1 MADTTTTTYGLTKPE
16 VGASEDTWGEK
27 LNTNL
32 DNLDNLLDGTTPV
45 TGIDINSGT
54 IDNTVIGGTTPAALS
69 ATTGSFS
76 STLGVTGA
84 ATFSSTVAGAFNG
97 TLGATTPASVAATT
111 GTFSSTVTATGTS
124 VFASLDISGDID
136 VDGTTNL
143 DVVDIDGAVDMA
155 STLGVTGVATLAS
168 LVATTADINAGT
180 IDGTVIGGSTAAAG
194 TFTTGQFNT
203 SLNVDG
209 TVTADGLVS
218 AGTAFVNL
226 TSRPSGIPATA
237 GALWAAQTET
247 GNYGIVS
254 RASSTDSFTYIGNT
268 GSAATLGQSYG
279 STGSYLPLVV
289 QTSDLSRLKVETNG
303 DISFYEDTGT
313 TAKFFWDA
321 SAESLGIGT
330 SSPDK
335 ILHIKTAVNNTAFVR
350 IESTATDSYP
360 TLSLKNDARE
370 YQLTAHGPLGDKFTI
385 YDGTA
390 GAHRF
395 VIDSSGNVG
404 IGTSSPST
412 KGHFYSGTSMDQLT
426 VDGTGAIETGINFA
440 SGGTTYGQ
448 IYFNNVSPYDMS
460 VLQQYSTG
468 SLIFGTNDT
477 ERMRIDSS
485 GTLFQGT
492 TSPTLH
498 SSVTGIVFTNGSL
511 LTESAR
517 GADKSLTLAQ
527 NVAIDAG
534 NTWAYLSTDE
544 ASYYQQYG
552 GNHYFATAASG
563 TAGADATLA
572 TKMIILNNGNAGIG
586 TSTPA
591 SPTGFGTGGILHLK
605 GSTGN
610 DCSIVLEG
618 LSGSGGR
625 QEIGASGGALQ
636 FYRGAATGSMTESM
650 RIDSSGKVGIG
661 VSASLQGQLNVGEAA
676 SGDPSMYVFGS
687 RGAADNLSAGHL
699 TFRNVAN
706 GVGDVNLSRIQSL
719 TGTGSNQTQKGQLAF
734 STNDGSSLTERMR
747 IDSSGNVGIGAS
759 APESIVHLKDTGN
772 VSTTLQIESAASQ
785 YAPTINFDGIVG
797 ASADYLLGEI
807 NGSWDTHTN
816 VVSAIR
822 FESGADTTN
831 KDDGLISFWTSSSGP
846 TLAERMR
853 IDASGNLLVGKSAND
868 NTTVGGSIRAGES
881 TFTANDSRALT
892 VGRNTNDG
900 DLIQFRKATA
910 TVGSIGTE
918 TSNSDLYIGNGD
930 TAIMFHDGADA
941 IFPHNASTNAGRDA
955 AIDIGY
961 STYRFKD
968 LYLSGG
974 VYLGGTGAANL
985 LDDYEEGT
993 FTPTV
998 IGDVTT
1004 GTATYSHQKGVYTKI
1019 GNVVTIQIYLN
1030 WSSGTGAGVLR
1041 FSNLP
1046 FTLYATSGFYPS
1058 ATIGEY
1064 SNIAGTAGHTLCA
1077 IGLPNTVDIQ
1087 FAENDFSSA
1096 PSTTAYDAAGYII
1109 LNMTYTA
1116 A

>member
-209 TVTADGLVS
+209 TVTADKLITDSNVDAAS
-218 AGTAFVNL
+218 F
-226 TSRPSGIPATA
+226 TS
-237 GALWAAQTET
+237 
-247 GNYGIVS
+247 
-254 RASSTDSFTYIGNT
+254 ASSTYVDINNGTVTGRLQTISSDFFIGT
-268 GSAATLGQSYG
+268 ATVG
-279 STGSYLPLVV
+279 
-289 QTSDLSRLKVETNG
+289 TSLAFKSGNGVERLRISSGG

-313 TAKFFWDA
+313 TAKLFWDA

-395 VIDSSGNVG
+395 V
-404 IGTSSPST
+404 
-412 KGHFYSGTSMDQLT
+412 
-426 VDGTGAIETGINFA
+426 
-440 SGGTTYGQ
+440 
-448 IYFNNVSPYDMS
+448 
-460 VLQQYSTG
+460 
-468 SLIFGTNDT
+468 
-477 ERMRIDSS
+477 
-485 GTLFQGT
+485 
-492 TSPTLH
+492 
-498 SSVTGIVFTNGSL
+498 
-511 LTESAR
+511 
-517 GADKSLTLAQ
+517 
-527 NVAIDAG
+527 
-534 NTWAYLSTDE
+534 
-544 ASYYQQYG
+544 
-552 GNHYFATAASG
+552 
-563 TAGADATLA
+563 
-572 TKMIILNNGNAGIG
+572 
-586 TSTPA
+586 
-591 SPTGFGTGGILHLK
+591 
-605 GSTGN
+605 
-610 DCSIVLEG
+610 
-618 LSGSGGR
+618 
-625 QEIGASGGALQ
+625 
-636 FYRGAATGSMTESM
+636 
-650 RIDSSGKVGIG
+650 
-661 VSASLQGQLNVGEAA
+661 
-676 SGDPSMYVFGS
+676 
-687 RGAADNLSAGHL
+687 
-699 TFRNVAN
+699 
-706 GVGDVNLSRIQSL
+706 
-719 TGTGSNQTQKGQLAF
+719 
-734 STNDGSSLTERMR
+734 

-846 TLAERMR
+846 TLTERMR
-853 IDASGNLLVGKSAND
+853 INAVGVLQSNGYSVVASSARPASGTLRLGNIESTSMLLDYDDQGQTIATVRNQYGTTADTAKLSLDSGFITFNTGTSFTERMRILADGSVAQGNTVARTASQYSNQGGASWYHPDQHFEISTTSNVPALEVGKNNAND
-868 NTTVGGSIRAGES
+868 GSLIAFRKQGDVVGIIGTQGGDLNIGTAACGIAFVDGVPAIYPWTTTGNTTS
-881 TFTANDSRALT
+881 
-892 VGRNTNDG
+892 
-900 DLIQFRKATA
+900 
-910 TVGSIGTE
+910 
-918 TSNSDLYIGNGD
+918 
-930 TAIMFHDGADA
+930 
-941 IFPHNASTNAGRDA
+941 DA
-955 AIDIGY
+955 AIDLGD
-961 STYRFKD
+961 SGARFKD

-985 LDDYEEGT
+985 LDDYETGT

>member
-32 DNLDNLLDGTTPV
+32 DNLDNLLDGTTPI

-54 IDNTVIGGTTPAALS
+54 IDGTAIGGTTPAALS

-209 TVTADGLVS
+209 TVTADKLITDSNVDAAS
-218 AGTAFVNL
+218 F
-226 TSRPSGIPATA
+226 TS
-237 GALWAAQTET
+237 
-247 GNYGIVS
+247 
-254 RASSTDSFTYIGNT
+254 ASSTYVDINNGTVTGRLQTISSDFFIGT
-268 GSAATLGQSYG
+268 ATVG
-279 STGSYLPLVV
+279 
-289 QTSDLSRLKVETNG
+289 TSLAFKSGNGVERLRISSGG

-313 TAKFFWDA
+313 TAKLFWDA
-321 SAESLGIGT
+321 SAEDLQIGGNLLNLSGVSSGTTGARLNANGGGMLRLASGGVDALYVVDGGKVGIGT
-330 SSPDK
+330 SSP
-335 ILHIKTAVNNTAFVR
+335 VR
-350 IESTATDSYP
+350 PLSVKGSQEQL
-360 TLSLKNDARE
+360 TLSEGDARGATFD
-370 YQLTAHGPLGDKFTI
+370 YRSSTGNLNIATNGINARTNPQFTL
-385 YDGTA
+385 DLNG
-390 GAHRF
+390 R
-395 VIDSSGNVG
+395 VG

-412 KGHFYSGTSMDQLT
+412 RGHFYSGTSMDQLT

-440 SGGTTYGQ
+440 NGGTTYGQ

-527 NVAIDAG
+527 NVAVDAG

-572 TKMIILNNGNAGIG
+572 TKMTILNN
-586 TSTPA
+586 
-591 SPTGFGTGGILHLK
+591 
-605 GSTGN
+605 
-610 DCSIVLEG
+610 
-618 LSGSGGR
+618 
-625 QEIGASGGALQ
+625 
-636 FYRGAATGSMTESM
+636 
-650 RIDSSGKVGIG
+650 
-661 VSASLQGQLNVGEAA
+661 
-676 SGDPSMYVFGS
+676 
-687 RGAADNLSAGHL
+687 
-699 TFRNVAN
+699 
-706 GVGDVNLSRIQSL
+706 
-719 TGTGSNQTQKGQLAF
+719 
-734 STNDGSSLTERMR
+734 
-747 IDSSGNVGIGAS
+747 GNVGIGAS

-853 IDASGNLLVGKSAND
+853 IDSSGNLLVGKSAND

>member
-54 IDNTVIGGTTPAALS
+54 IDGTVIGGTTPAALS

-209 TVTADGLVS
+209 TVTADKLITDSNVDAAS
-218 AGTAFVNL
+218 F
-226 TSRPSGIPATA
+226 TS
-237 GALWAAQTET
+237 
-247 GNYGIVS
+247 
-254 RASSTDSFTYIGNT
+254 ASSTYVDINNGTVTGRLQTISSDFFIGT
-268 GSAATLGQSYG
+268 ATVG
-279 STGSYLPLVV
+279 
-289 QTSDLSRLKVETNG
+289 TSLAFKSGNGVERLRISSGG

-313 TAKFFWDA
+313 TAKLFWDA

>member
-209 TVTADGLVS
+209 TATMDGLTIAATAPNVLIQGVS
-218 AGTAFVNL
+218 ATDASL
-226 TSRPSGIPATA
+226 TLSSAGITSW
-237 GALWAAQTET
+237 ALRNE
-247 GNYGIVS
+247 
-254 RASSTDSFTYIGNT
+254 STDSALYFTQDGTNR
-268 GSAATLGQSYG
+268 AK
-279 STGSYLPLVV
+279 
-289 QTSDLSRLKVETNG
+289 LSSGG

-313 TAKFFWDA
+313 TAKLFWDA

-650 RIDSSGKVGIG
+650 RI
-661 VSASLQGQLNVGEAA
+661 N
-676 SGDPSMYVFGS
+676 
-687 RGAADNLSAGHL
+687 
-699 TFRNVAN
+699 
-706 GVGDVNLSRIQSL
+706 
-719 TGTGSNQTQKGQLAF
+719 
-734 STNDGSSLTERMR
+734 
-747 IDSSGNVGIGAS
+747 SSGNVGIGAS

>member
-32 DNLDNLLDGTTPV
+32 DNLDNLLDGTTPI

-54 IDNTVIGGTTPAALS
+54 IDGTAIGGTTPAALS

-111 GTFSSTVTATGTS
+111 GVFSGAVTATGTS

-143 DVVDIDGAVDMA
+143 DIVDIDGAVDMA

-209 TVTADGLVS
+209 TVTADKLITDSNVDAAS
-218 AGTAFVNL
+218 F
-226 TSRPSGIPATA
+226 TS
-237 GALWAAQTET
+237 
-247 GNYGIVS
+247 
-254 RASSTDSFTYIGNT
+254 ASSTYVDINNGTVTGRLQTISSDFFIGT
-268 GSAATLGQSYG
+268 ATVG
-279 STGSYLPLVV
+279 
-289 QTSDLSRLKVETNG
+289 TSLAFKSGNGVERLRISSGG

-313 TAKFFWDA
+313 TAKLFWDA
-321 SAESLGIGT
+321 SAEDLQIGGN
-330 SSPDK
+330 
-335 ILHIKTAVNNTAFVR
+335 LLN
-350 IESTATDSYP
+350 
-360 TLSLKNDARE
+360 LS
-370 YQLTAHGPLGDKFTI
+370 G
-385 YDGTA
+385 
-390 GAHRF
+390 
-395 VIDSSGNVG
+395 VSSGTTGARLNANGGGMLRLASGGVDALYVVDGGKVG
-404 IGTSSPST
+404 IGTSSPLYNVDLLAS
-412 KGHFYSGTSMDQLT
+412 SAVSM
-426 VDGTGAIETGINFA
+426 IR
-440 SGGTTYGQ
+440 
-448 IYFNNVSPYDMS
+448 
-460 VLQQYSTG
+460 
-468 SLIFGTNDT
+468 TNDT
-477 ERMRIDSS
+477 TSPTLGLFVNSGSNGVGTISVDNGGHMTFDTGANGAGQQERMRIDSA

-498 SSVTGIVFTNGSL
+498 SSVTGTVFTNGSL
-511 LTESAR
+511 LTEAAR

-527 NVAIDAG
+527 NVAVDAG

-572 TKMIILNNGNAGIG
+572 TKMIILNNGN
-586 TSTPA
+586 
-591 SPTGFGTGGILHLK
+591 
-605 GSTGN
+605 
-610 DCSIVLEG
+610 
-618 LSGSGGR
+618 
-625 QEIGASGGALQ
+625 
-636 FYRGAATGSMTESM
+636 
-650 RIDSSGKVGIG
+650 
-661 VSASLQGQLNVGEAA
+661 
-676 SGDPSMYVFGS
+676 
-687 RGAADNLSAGHL
+687 
-699 TFRNVAN
+699 
-706 GVGDVNLSRIQSL
+706 
-719 TGTGSNQTQKGQLAF
+719 
-734 STNDGSSLTERMR
+734 
-747 IDSSGNVGIGAS
+747 VGIGAS

-772 VSTTLQIESAASQ
+772 VTTTLQIESAASQ

-846 TLAERMR
+846 TLTERMR
-853 IDASGNLLVGKSAND
+853 INAVGVLQSNGYSVVASSARPASGTLRLGNIESTSMLLDYDDQGQTIATVRNQYGTTADTAELSLDSGFITFNTGTSFTERMRILADGSVAQGNTVARTASQYSNQGGASWYHPDQHFEISTTSNVPALEVGKNNAND
-868 NTTVGGSIRAGES
+868 GSLIAFRKQGDVVGIIGTQGGDLNIGTAACGIAFVDGVPAIYPWTTTGNTTS
-881 TFTANDSRALT
+881 
-892 VGRNTNDG
+892 
-900 DLIQFRKATA
+900 
-910 TVGSIGTE
+910 
-918 TSNSDLYIGNGD
+918 
-930 TAIMFHDGADA
+930 
-941 IFPHNASTNAGRDA
+941 DA
-955 AIDIGY
+955 AIDLGD
-961 STYRFKD
+961 SGARFKD

>member
-1 MADTTTTTYGLTKPE
+1 
-16 VGASEDTWGEK
+16 
-27 LNTNL
+27 
-32 DNLDNLLDGTTPV
+32 
-45 TGIDINSGT
+45 
-54 IDNTVIGGTTPAALS
+54 
-69 ATTGSFS
+69 
-76 STLGVTGA
+76 
-84 ATFSSTVAGAFNG
+84 
-97 TLGATTPASVAATT
+97 
-111 GTFSSTVTATGTS
+111 
-124 VFASLDISGDID
+124 
-136 VDGTTNL
+136 
-143 DVVDIDGAVDMA
+143 
-155 STLGVTGVATLAS
+155 
-168 LVATTADINAGT
+168 
-180 IDGTVIGGSTAAAG
+180 
-194 TFTTGQFNT
+194 
-203 SLNVDG
+203 
-209 TVTADGLVS
+209 
-218 AGTAFVNL
+218 
-226 TSRPSGIPATA
+226 
-237 GALWAAQTET
+237 
-247 GNYGIVS
+247 
-254 RASSTDSFTYIGNT
+254 
-268 GSAATLGQSYG
+268 
-279 STGSYLPLVV
+279 
-289 QTSDLSRLKVETNG
+289 
-303 DISFYEDTGT
+303 
-313 TAKFFWDA
+313 
-321 SAESLGIGT
+321 
-330 SSPDK
+330 
-335 ILHIKTAVNNTAFVR
+335 
-350 IESTATDSYP
+350 
-360 TLSLKNDARE
+360 
-370 YQLTAHGPLGDKFTI
+370 
-385 YDGTA
+385 
-390 GAHRF
+390 
-395 VIDSSGNVG
+395 VG

-412 KGHFYSGTSMDQLT
+412 RGHFYSGTSMDQLT

-440 SGGTTYGQ
+440 NGGTTYGQ

-527 NVAIDAG
+527 NVAVDAG

-572 TKMIILNNGNAGIG
+572 TKMIILNN
-586 TSTPA
+586 
-591 SPTGFGTGGILHLK
+591 
-605 GSTGN
+605 
-610 DCSIVLEG
+610 
-618 LSGSGGR
+618 
-625 QEIGASGGALQ
+625 
-636 FYRGAATGSMTESM
+636 
-650 RIDSSGKVGIG
+650 
-661 VSASLQGQLNVGEAA
+661 
-676 SGDPSMYVFGS
+676 
-687 RGAADNLSAGHL
+687 
-699 TFRNVAN
+699 
-706 GVGDVNLSRIQSL
+706 
-719 TGTGSNQTQKGQLAF
+719 
-734 STNDGSSLTERMR
+734 
-747 IDSSGNVGIGAS
+747 GNVGIGAS

-853 IDASGNLLVGKSAND
+853 IDSSGNLLVGKSAND

>member
-1 MADTTTTTYGLTKPE
+1 MRA
-16 VGASEDTWGEK
+16 
-27 LNTNL
+27 
-32 DNLDNLLDGTTPV
+32 
-45 TGIDINSGT
+45 
-54 IDNTVIGGTTPAALS
+54 
-69 ATTGSFS
+69 
-76 STLGVTGA
+76 
-84 ATFSSTVAGAFNG
+84 
-97 TLGATTPASVAATT
+97 
-111 GTFSSTVTATGTS
+111 
-124 VFASLDISGDID
+124 
-136 VDGTTNL
+136 
-143 DVVDIDGAVDMA
+143 
-155 STLGVTGVATLAS
+155 
-168 LVATTADINAGT
+168 
-180 IDGTVIGGSTAAAG
+180 GGS
-194 TFTTGQFNT
+194 
-203 SLNVDG
+203 
-209 TVTADGLVS
+209 
-218 AGTAFVNL
+218 VN
-226 TSRPSGIPATA
+226 G
-237 GALWAAQTET
+237 
-247 GNYGIVS
+247 
-254 RASSTDSFTYIGNT
+254 
-268 GSAATLGQSYG
+268 
-279 STGSYLPLVV
+279 
-289 QTSDLSRLKVETNG
+289 LKVTQELVHTLRC
-303 DISFYEDTGT
+303 YLL
-313 TAKFFWDA
+313 
-321 SAESLGIGT
+321 LGRR
-330 SSPDK
+330 K
-335 ILHIKTAVNNTAFVR
+335 
-350 IESTATDSYP
+350 Y
-360 TLSLKNDARE
+360 
-370 YQLTAHGPLGDKFTI
+370 
-385 YDGTA
+385 
-390 GAHRF
+390 AHR
-395 VIDSSGNVG
+395 SSGNVG
-404 IGTSSPST
+404 IGTSS
-412 KGHFYSGTSMDQLT
+412 
-426 VDGTGAIETGINFA
+426 
-440 SGGTTYGQ
+440 
-448 IYFNNVSPYDMS
+448 
-460 VLQQYSTG
+460 
-468 SLIFGTNDT
+468 
-477 ERMRIDSS
+477 
-485 GTLFQGT
+485 
-492 TSPTLH
+492 
-498 SSVTGIVFTNGSL
+498 
-511 LTESAR
+511 
-517 GADKSLTLAQ
+517 
-527 NVAIDAG
+527 
-534 NTWAYLSTDE
+534 
-544 ASYYQQYG
+544 
-552 GNHYFATAASG
+552 
-563 TAGADATLA
+563 
-572 TKMIILNNGNAGIG
+572 
-586 TSTPA
+586 
-591 SPTGFGTGGILHLK
+591 
-605 GSTGN
+605 
-610 DCSIVLEG
+610 
-618 LSGSGGR
+618 
-625 QEIGASGGALQ
+625 
-636 FYRGAATGSMTESM
+636 
-650 RIDSSGKVGIG
+650 
-661 VSASLQGQLNVGEAA
+661 
-676 SGDPSMYVFGS
+676 
-687 RGAADNLSAGHL
+687 
-699 TFRNVAN
+699 
-706 GVGDVNLSRIQSL
+706 
-719 TGTGSNQTQKGQLAF
+719 
-734 STNDGSSLTERMR
+734 
-747 IDSSGNVGIGAS
+747 
-759 APESIVHLKDTGN
+759 PESIVHLKDTGN

>member
-1 MADTTTTTYGLTKPE
+1 MATYDNDLRLKEITTGD
-16 VGASEDTWGEK
+16 EDGTWGDST
-27 LNTNL
+27 NTNL
-32 DNLDNLLDGTTPV
+32 ELIADGFSYGTKEMAADANETFTMPDFSADATRSLYLKITSAVSLTATREVTLGPNTVSKTWIIENATSGSQIITIKQGSGATVNVPNGSKVMVVTDGAGAGAAVFNANPTEVGGTVTSIDVSGGTTGLTTSGGPV
-45 TGIDINSGT
+45 TTSGT
-54 IDNTVIGGTTPAALS
+54 ITLAGTLAVANGGTGVTS
-69 ATTGSFS
+69 STGTGS
-76 STLGVTGA
+76 
-84 ATFSSTVAGAFNG
+84 
-97 TLGATTPASVAATT
+97 
-111 GTFSSTVTATGTS
+111 
-124 VFASLDISGDID
+124 
-136 VDGTTNL
+136 
-143 DVVDIDGAVDMA
+143 VVL
-155 STLGVTGVATLAS
+155 SNS
-168 LVATTADINAGT
+168 P
-180 IDGTVIGGSTAAAG
+180 
-194 TFTTGQFNT
+194 TFT
-203 SLNVDG
+203 G
-209 TVTADGLVS
+209 TVTADGLVVNGAAVFNEGGGDNDFRVES
-218 AGTAFVNL
+218 DTNTHALFLEGSSGSVGIGTSSPTNFG
-226 TSRPSGIPATA
+226 SGYTVLDISGSTA
-237 GALWAAQTET
+237 GILNLSFDSQASSGSRIQAQNDAGLKLINTET
-247 GNYGIVS
+247 SGFIS
-254 RASSTDSFTYIGNT
+254 FITAAERMRIAS
-268 GSAATLGQSYG
+268 
-279 STGSYLPLVV
+279 
-289 QTSDLSRLKVETNG
+289 NG

-313 TAKFFWDA
+313 TPKFFWDA

-330 SSPDK
+330 
-335 ILHIKTAVNNTAFVR
+335 V
-350 IESTATDSYP
+350 
-360 TLSLKNDARE
+360 
-370 YQLTAHGPLGDKFTI
+370 
-385 YDGTA
+385 
-390 GAHRF
+390 
-395 VIDSSGNVG
+395 
-404 IGTSSPST
+404 
-412 KGHFYSGTSMDQLT
+412 
-426 VDGTGAIETGINFA
+426 
-440 SGGTTYGQ
+440 
-448 IYFNNVSPYDMS
+448 
-460 VLQQYSTG
+460 
-468 SLIFGTNDT
+468 
-477 ERMRIDSS
+477 
-485 GTLFQGT
+485 
-492 TSPTLH
+492 
-498 SSVTGIVFTNGSL
+498 
-511 LTESAR
+511 
-517 GADKSLTLAQ
+517 
-527 NVAIDAG
+527 
-534 NTWAYLSTDE
+534 
-544 ASYYQQYG
+544 
-552 GNHYFATAASG
+552 
-563 TAGADATLA
+563 
-572 TKMIILNNGNAGIG
+572 
-586 TSTPA
+586 
-591 SPTGFGTGGILHLK
+591 
-605 GSTGN
+605 
-610 DCSIVLEG
+610 
-618 LSGSGGR
+618 
-625 QEIGASGGALQ
+625 
-636 FYRGAATGSMTESM
+636 
-650 RIDSSGKVGIG
+650 
-661 VSASLQGQLNVGEAA
+661 
-676 SGDPSMYVFGS
+676 
-687 RGAADNLSAGHL
+687 
-699 TFRNVAN
+699 
-706 GVGDVNLSRIQSL
+706 
-719 TGTGSNQTQKGQLAF
+719 
-734 STNDGSSLTERMR
+734 
-747 IDSSGNVGIGAS
+747 
-759 APESIVHLKDTGN
+759 APESIVHIKDSGN
-772 VSTTLQIESAASQ
+772 VATILQIESAASQ
-785 YAPTINFDGIVG
+785 YAPIINFDGIVG
-797 ASADYLLGEI
+797 AAADYLLGEI

-853 IDASGNLLVGKSAND
+853 IDSSGNLLVGKSAND